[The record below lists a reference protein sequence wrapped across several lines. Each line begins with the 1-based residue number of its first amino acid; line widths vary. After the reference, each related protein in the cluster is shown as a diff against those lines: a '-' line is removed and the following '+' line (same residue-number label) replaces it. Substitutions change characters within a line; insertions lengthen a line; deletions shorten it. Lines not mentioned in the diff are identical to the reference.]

1 MTLRSR
7 TLALWATMIWA
18 AAAWA
23 QPVCAPLWLQ
33 MEAATFNGEPLE
45 SAYFWVTPLNGLA
58 VISADGELSFEGTQS
73 NAVDMCLYEGC
84 YFVGLDASSEFVEW
98 IPTVEPITDD
108 LAWTVS
114 EPEPQFVNGSFSG
127 YTFCVQSAWSDCTVE
142 IDTEL
147 GIGPN
152 GAYLFEA
159 VAEPAGAWYTWF
171 VNGQDMQSDGGPL
184 FEWYD
189 MLGAPTWEVC
199 VVVDTPSGCVAE
211 ACITPADLLPD
222 CTLDMEGGLTPSGGA
237 VFEAYNFPEGVLI
250 NWVVDGEWMNFG
262 GPVLALEDPAG
273 IQEVCAFYESPE
285 CPQGVWACEVL
296 GGVAECIDPELM
308 DPNMGCTEEWDPVCG
323 CDGVTY
329 SNACHATFYGGV
341 TEFTPGECGPAEGCE
356 PIIEAWPHP
365 ELAGVWN
372 LQVYDV
378 SNPVLGPLTD
388 SVLEWTFDNGQTVQG
403 GGDGTVQ
410 VPLWG
415 ANEFTTACVTI
426 VCDNGDL
433 AEACTEL
440 FVGENGPECEQVVL
454 AVEAE
459 WGTAAGVDPLAL
471 ELVLSMVDVELDLD
485 LSQVLE
491 GGSVNETWALC
502 LPVGFC
508 YELEAALDDVDL
520 ASVDVFQI
528 AAGVGQELPAWND
541 VLSALQATGG
551 SWTLDLGVEVL
562 GDCGATDG
570 GLSMA
575 AQPVEVVCFPNPA
588 SDQVTLS
595 GWTQGLA
602 QVTFRTLLGQDLG
615 TTFGVRP
622 GDAVDVPSSFAGPAL
637 VEIQGEGWVWRG
649 TLVVK

>member
-1 MTLRSR
+1 M
-7 TLALWATMIWA
+7 
-18 AAAWA
+18 
-23 QPVCAPLWLQ
+23 
-33 MEAATFNGEPLE
+33 
-45 SAYFWVTPLNGLA
+45 
-58 VISADGELSFEGTQS
+58 
-73 NAVDMCLYEGC
+73 
-84 YFVGLDASSEFVEW
+84 
-98 IPTVEPITDD
+98 
-108 LAWTVS
+108 
-114 EPEPQFVNGSFSG
+114 
-127 YTFCVQSAWSDCTVE
+127 
-142 IDTEL
+142 
-147 GIGPN
+147 
-152 GAYLFEA
+152 
-159 VAEPAGAWYTWF
+159 
-171 VNGQDMQSDGGPL
+171 
-184 FEWYD
+184 
-189 MLGAPTWEVC
+189 
-199 VVVDTPSGCVAE
+199 
-211 ACITPADLLPD
+211 
-222 CTLDMEGGLTPSGGA
+222 
-237 VFEAYNFPEGVLI
+237 
-250 NWVVDGEWMNFG
+250 
-262 GPVLALEDPAG
+262 
-273 IQEVCAFYESPE
+273 
-285 CPQGVWACEVL
+285 
-296 GGVAECIDPELM
+296 
-308 DPNMGCTEEWDPVCG
+308 
-323 CDGVTY
+323 
-329 SNACHATFYGGV
+329 
-341 TEFTPGECGPAEGCE
+341 
-356 PIIEAWPHP
+356 
-365 ELAGVWN
+365 
-372 LQVYDV
+372 
-378 SNPVLGPLTD
+378 
-388 SVLEWTFDNGQTVQG
+388 
-403 GGDGTVQ
+403 
-410 VPLWG
+410 
-415 ANEFTTACVTI
+415 
-426 VCDNGDL
+426 
-433 AEACTEL
+433 

-622 GDAVDVPSSFAGPAL
+622 GDAVDVPSPFTGPAL